1 MKKNYSGIMYFY
13 VHFVVELLCFYYLSL
28 VLGDNWILW
37 LVPFVY
43 DILAFVPQIL
53 FGAISDYCERIPFG
67 VIGIVMMMLGLA
79 LFQIGGVSVIIT
91 TIIIALGNAC
101 VHVNGAEVTLRS
113 SKGKMSPAAVF
124 VAGGSFGLI
133 TGKIMAGIAPAWVV
147 LLLLATAIPLIILA
161 EKYRARADKSKNPC
175 KEFEYAN
182 TNLPIWLIT
191 ITATLVVAIRG
202 FVGYSIPTS
211 WNTTVLQAVL
221 LFGFMGVGKAL
232 GGLLIDRIGIRK
244 TIYISMLG
252 AIPFL
257 LFGNELMWVSLIGVM
272 FFSMT
277 MAITLAILVSTYQ
290 KNPGVAFGFTTVG
303 LALGS
308 MPVFF
313 FRVTDLLTNGIII
326 VIASIVCLCLLLRI
340 TKKEKKCLKS

>member
-1 MKKNYSGIMYFY
+1 MDKNYSGIMYFY
-13 VHFVVELLCFYYLSL
+13 VHFMVEVLCFYYLSL

-53 FGAISDYCERIPFG
+53 FGAISDCFKKVPFG
-67 VIGIVMMMLGLA
+67 IIGVGLMILGLV
-79 LFQIGGVSVIIT
+79 LFQIGDVSVIIT

-133 TGKIMAGIAPAWVV
+133 TGKLLANVAPFWVI
-147 LLLLATAIPLIILA
+147 LLLLVTTIPLIMIA
-161 EKYRARADKSKNPC
+161 EKYRTKTDKLKNPC
-175 KEFEYAN
+175 KEFKFADSR
-182 TNLPIWLIT
+182 LPIWLIT
-191 ITATLVVAIRG
+191 IAAILVVAIRG

-232 GGLLIDRIGIRK
+232 GGIMIDKIGIRK

-257 LFGNELMWVSLIGVM
+257 IFGNELMWISLIGVM

-277 MAITLAILVSTYQ
+277 MAITLAILVSAYQ

-308 MPVFF
+308 MPTFF

-326 VIASIVCLCLLLRI
+326 VVASLVCLYILLKI
-340 TKKEKKCLKS
+340 TKKEVRNV